1 MPLLA
6 PSRRTTCAA
15 FATVAAAAGLVAVA
29 TPAAAADGW
38 RPVIGT
44 TLTGGGE
51 TLATVRYTDGT
62 TQKVRSGG
70 LIHLFGGIEYQSAD
84 FAVQATL
91 GYHVDDT
98 SARNGSVRFSR
109 LPIEVLGFW
118 RASERV
124 RLGGGARIATSPEVS
139 SSGAASSV
147 GDVTFDSK
155 LGLVLQGEYVVWSDR
170 ASVLMRYV
178 VEDYGSGREKISG
191 NHVGVG
197 FSFRF

>member
-1 MPLLA
+1 MPQPI
-6 PSRRTTCAA
+6 PSRRSA
-15 FATVAAAAGLVAVA
+15 FAASIALAACTGLAAVA
-29 TPAAAADGW
+29 LPAAAADGW

-51 TLATVRYTDGT
+51 TLATVSYTDGT

-70 LIHLFGGIEYQSAD
+70 LIQLFGGIEYQAAD

-109 LPIEVLGFW
+109 MPIELLGFW

-147 GDVTFDSK
+147 GDATFDSK
-155 LGLVLQGEYVVWSDR
+155 LGLVLQGEYMVWSDR

-178 VEDYGSGREKISG
+178 AEDYGVGRNKISG

-197 FSFRF
+197 FSYRF

>member
-1 MPLLA
+1 MPLFA
-6 PSRRTTCAA
+6 PIRRSACAA
-15 FATVAAAAGLVAVA
+15 LATVAATAGLVAVA
-29 TPAAAADGW
+29 RPATAADGW

-51 TLATVRYTDGT
+51 TLATVRYTDGS

-70 LIHLFGGIEYQSAD
+70 LIHIFGGIEYQAAD

-118 RASERV
+118 RPSERV
-124 RLGGGARIATSPEVS
+124 RLGGGGRIATNPEVS

-147 GDVTFDSK
+147 GEATFDSK

-197 FSFRF
+197 FSYRF